1 VKRAA
6 LSTGCKR
13 PVKGRLANV
22 IKTCFIKTCFIK
34 TCFDDFAM
42 ALASDGKDHP
52 EYAGSRLAV

>member
-22 IKTCFIKTCFIK
+22 IKTCFIKTCF
-34 TCFDDFAM
+34 DDFAM
-42 ALASDGKDHP
+42 ALASDGKDHQ